1 MWLALDTFGQDV
13 DAAKV
18 VKFLTAK
25 GMACSVYAAFAFV
38 MGLYGL
44 GRSSD
49 TSSSASVAAGQ
60 LALDLMSGCDAENSW
75 CRMLRQGATAT
86 MEAWNPDEKP
96 NLSWSHPWATAP
108 ATGIAHGFMGIT
120 AASPTY
126 ESVLVQPQVGESTVT
141 ASLTLPTARGFV
153 TAAVDSKPGQSFEL
167 SLNLPAN
174 TRATVYVPVSLLVC
188 LLVDRRPSPSL
199 SVALSLWLSL

>member
-49 TSSSASVAAGQ
+49 TSSSVDGRRGCTGDHHGAGT
-60 LALDLMSGCDAENSW
+60 DAGGRVLGTGRNS
-75 CRMLRQGATAT
+75 L
-86 MEAWNPDEKP
+86 
-96 NLSWSHPWATAP
+96 
-108 ATGIAHGFMGIT
+108 
-120 AASPTY
+120 
-126 ESVLVQPQVGESTVT
+126 
-141 ASLTLPTARGFV
+141 
-153 TAAVDSKPGQSFEL
+153 GQCPERLQRS
-167 SLNLPAN
+167 S
-174 TRATVYVPVSLLVC
+174 RS
-188 LLVDRRPSPSL
+188 DG
-199 SVALSLWLSL
+199 VALCH